1 MEVKD
6 RIISKINQIEDE
18 SFLTELELIISSLQ
32 ATENI
37 PYKLSEGMIQSI
49 NRAEKDIKHG
59 RTATNEQ
66 VMQEMKEWI
75 NQK

>member
-37 PYKLSEGMIQSI
+37 QYKLSDGMIRSI
-49 NRAEKDIKHG
+49 NVAEEDIKYG
-59 RTATNEQ
+59 RTNTNDQ
-66 VMQEMKEWI
+66 VMQEMKEWL
-75 NQK
+75 KEK